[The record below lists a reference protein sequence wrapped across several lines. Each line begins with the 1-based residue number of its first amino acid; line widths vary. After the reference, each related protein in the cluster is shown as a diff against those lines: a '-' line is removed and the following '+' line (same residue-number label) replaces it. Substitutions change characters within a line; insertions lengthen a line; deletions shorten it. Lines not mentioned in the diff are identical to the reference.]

1 MTSKEAKKYEI
12 IKDLLSKKIDGTEAT
27 KLLGLSLRQ
36 TKRIKAKVKLKGIKG
51 IIHGNRGKES
61 HNKTN
66 LKIIEKTKEYL
77 NEIYHDF
84 NPLLAQEHLRDD
96 NNINLSKE
104 TVRQLMIDEKIWKPR
119 KKHETK
125 KHTWRERKDNYGE
138 MQQFDGSYHN
148 WFEGRNIEELG
159 EEQCLLLSVD
169 DAKGIITQ
177 AEFHKNE
184 GIEAVFKFWNEYFKE
199 IGLPISIYLDKFS
212 TYKVNHKNA
221 VDNKEL
227 MTQFERAMNQ
237 LNIRV
242 IHANSPQAKGRVEK
256 MNGTLQRRLVKEM
269 RLANINT
276 MVEANKYLKEVFIPK
291 FNTQFGVIAKKKNN
305 LHRKLNEQQKIEL
318 KKILSI
324 QSERSINNDYTIRFK
339 NNYYQLEEVQ
349 STTVYKRDK
358 VVIEEHL
365 DGSLK
370 IALRDK
376 YLDYFKL
383 PTKPKKE
390 IDVKLIALTKQK
402 PIGWKPPF
410 NHPWRQSFLYNKK
423 QPILLTEE

>member
-1 MTSKEAKKYEI
+1 
-12 IKDLLSKKIDGTEAT
+12 
-27 KLLGLSLRQ
+27 LG
-36 TKRIKAKVKLKGIKG
+36 
-51 IIHGNRGKES
+51 
-61 HNKTN
+61 
-66 LKIIEKTKEYL
+66 
-77 NEIYHDF
+77 
-84 NPLLAQEHLRDD
+84 
-96 NNINLSKE
+96 
-104 TVRQLMIDEKIWKPR
+104 
-119 KKHETK
+119 
-125 KHTWRERKDNYGE
+125 
-138 MQQFDGSYHN
+138 
-148 WFEGRNIEELG
+148 
-159 EEQCLLLSVD
+159 
-169 DAKGIITQ
+169 
-177 AEFHKNE
+177 
-184 GIEAVFKFWNEYFKE
+184 
-199 IGLPISIYLDKFS
+199 
-212 TYKVNHKNA
+212 
-221 VDNKEL
+221 
-227 MTQFERAMNQ
+227 
-237 LNIRV
+237 IRV

-256 MNGTLQRRLVKEM
+256 MNGTLQRKLVKEM

-383 PTKPKKE
+383 PTRPKKE

-423 QPILLTEE
+423 QLINMAERL